1 MSATKTRQ
9 MDWNYQLTTWSHKI
23 ATYLNHRSCRR
34 NMHEPCLTY
43 HKPNKSSMKE
53 NQNSYSDEEVKLITE
68 LLFRWAQLTVDTY
81 YEGDDQNS

>member
-1 MSATKTRQ
+1 MFDLSQAKQ
-9 MDWNYQLTTWSHKI
+9 I
-23 ATYLNHRSCRR
+23 LN
-34 NMHEPCLTY
+34 E
-43 HKPNKSSMKE
+43 E